1 MLALHEEHYRSSV
14 NKANEILQRLQ
25 NVDCSTSN
33 SIFSDLRVLKTS
45 LQPIIAS
52 VKSYEI
58 FFTHLGGDVKK
69 PHKML
74 SERFVK
80 DFGSYEAFV
89 HELTSSAI
97 ASRGWVALAYDL
109 DLKRLMVV
117 IGDTPEQLTVWNNAP
132 ILVFEASATSAALE
146 VCIVACGRTPLPNLS
161 SGRARRRGWT
171 EIRTWRTSCRAIFHA
186 SESRSA
192 KRSPTQLAENSVGRN
207 KSSVPVSLQKLPS

>member
-1 MLALHEEHYRSSV
+1 MKTLLQLDTHTFPNLRKLNLPARVLALHEEHYRSSV

-25 NVDCSTSN
+25 SVDRSTSN

-146 VCIVACGRTPLPNLS
+146 YEGD
-161 SGRARRRGWT
+161 RRRYMMALLDCVDWS
-171 EIRTWRTSCRAIFHA
+171 I
-186 SESRSA
+186 
-192 KRSPTQLAENSVGRN
+192 AERNMEDAVGMQPAG
-207 KSSVPVSLQKLPS
+207 KPF

>member
-1 MLALHEEHYRSSV
+1 MKTLLQLETHTFPNLRKLNLPARVLALHEEHYRSSV

-25 NVDCSTSN
+25 SVDCSTSN

-69 PHKML
+69 PQKML
-74 SERFVK
+74 SERFVQ

-146 VCIVACGRTPLPNLS
+146 YG
-161 SGRARRRGWT
+161 GDRRRYMMALLDCVDWS
-171 EIRTWRTSCRAIFHA
+171 I
-186 SESRSA
+186 
-192 KRSPTQLAENSVGRN
+192 AERNMEDAVGMQPAG
-207 KSSVPVSLQKLPS
+207 KPF

>member
-1 MLALHEEHYRSSV
+1 MKTLLQLETHTFPNLRKLNLPARVLALHEEHYRSSV

-25 NVDCSTSN
+25 SVDRSTSN

-146 VCIVACGRTPLPNLS
+146 YG
-161 SGRARRRGWT
+161 GDRRRYMMALLECVDWSIA
-171 EIRTWRTSCRAIFHA
+171 ERNMEDAIGMQPAGKPF
-186 SESRSA
+186 
-192 KRSPTQLAENSVGRN
+192 
-207 KSSVPVSLQKLPS
+207 

>member
-1 MLALHEEHYRSSV
+1 M
-14 NKANEILQRLQ
+14 
-25 NVDCSTSN
+25 
-33 SIFSDLRVLKTS
+33 LKTS

-146 VCIVACGRTPLPNLS
+146 YEGD
-161 SGRARRRGWT
+161 RRRYMMALLDCVDWS
-171 EIRTWRTSCRAIFHA
+171 I
-186 SESRSA
+186 
-192 KRSPTQLAENSVGRN
+192 AERNMEDAVGMQPAG
-207 KSSVPVSLQKLPS
+207 KPF

>member
-1 MLALHEEHYRSSV
+1 MSNLRKLNLPARVLALHEEHYRSSV

-69 PHKML
+69 PQKML
-74 SERFVK
+74 SERFVQ
-80 DFGSYEAFV
+80 DFGGYEAFV
-89 HELTSSAI
+89 NELTSSAI

-146 VCIVACGRTPLPNLS
+146 YEGD
-161 SGRARRRGWT
+161 RRRYMMALLDCVDWSIA
-171 EIRTWRTSCRAIFHA
+171 ERNMEDAIGMQPAGKPF
-186 SESRSA
+186 
-192 KRSPTQLAENSVGRN
+192 
-207 KSSVPVSLQKLPS
+207 

>member
-1 MLALHEEHYRSSV
+1 MKTLLQLETHTFPNLRKLNLPARVLALHEEHYRSSV

-25 NVDCSTSN
+25 SVDRSTSN

-69 PHKML
+69 PQKML
-74 SERFVK
+74 SERFVQ
-80 DFGSYEAFV
+80 DFGGYEAFV
-89 HELTSSAI
+89 NELTSSAI

-146 VCIVACGRTPLPNLS
+146 YG
-161 SGRARRRGWT
+161 GDRRRYMMALLDCVDWSIA
-171 EIRTWRTSCRAIFHA
+171 ERNMEDAIGMQPAGKPF
-186 SESRSA
+186 
-192 KRSPTQLAENSVGRN
+192 
-207 KSSVPVSLQKLPS
+207 

>member
-1 MLALHEEHYRSSV
+1 MKTLLQLETHTFPNLRKLNLPARVLALHEEHYRSSV

-25 NVDCSTSN
+25 SVDRSTSN

-146 VCIVACGRTPLPNLS
+146 YEGD
-161 SGRARRRGWT
+161 RRRYMMALLDCVDWS
-171 EIRTWRTSCRAIFHA
+171 I
-186 SESRSA
+186 
-192 KRSPTQLAENSVGRN
+192 AERNMEDAVGMQPAG
-207 KSSVPVSLQKLPS
+207 KPF